1 MKAGSVFIYVFDNP
15 YVSAVSG
22 HVRRRDKYSP
32 CVRKMKKAYEHLR
45 EKLGHKPT
53 VKKFDVFLATLGP
66 DERESWK
73 MDVCGLGY
81 GYYYRKMPGAYRKFI
96 RKYME
101 HDREC
106 ERRYIR
112 KYTVRGDLLYSP
124 FRPELLLELVKLVE
138 FTDRETPPSSLGIAS
153 CLLMGFDYPD
163 SVRGLASHL
172 REAGHSAEA
181 VLVLAGKRE
190 VTDEF

>member
-1 MKAGSVFIYVFDNP
+1 M
-15 YVSAVSG
+15 
-22 HVRRRDKYSP
+22 RRRDKHSP
-32 CVRKMKKAYEHLR
+32 CVRMMKKIYERLR
-45 EKLGHKPT
+45 ERLGHKPT
-53 VKKFDVFLATLGP
+53 VKNFDAFLVTLGP

-73 MDVCGLGY
+73 MDVCSLGY
-81 GYYYRKMPGAYRKFI
+81 GDYYRKMPGAYRKFI

-101 HDREC
+101 
-106 ERRYIR
+106 
-112 KYTVRGDLLYSP
+112 RGDLLYSP

-138 FTDRETPPSSLGIAS
+138 FTDRETPPSSLEIAS
-153 CLLMGFDYPD
+153 CLLMGFDYPG

>member
-1 MKAGSVFIYVFDNP
+1 M
-15 YVSAVSG
+15 
-22 HVRRRDKYSP
+22 RRRDKHSP
-32 CVRKMKKAYEHLR
+32 CVRMMKKIYERLR
-45 EKLGHKPT
+45 ERLGHKPT
-53 VKKFDVFLATLGP
+53 VKK
-66 DERESWK
+66 
-73 MDVCGLGY
+73 MDVCSLGY
-81 GYYYRKMPGAYRKFI
+81 GDYYRKMPGAYRKFI

-106 ERRYIR
+106 ERCYIR

-138 FTDRETPPSSLGIAS
+138 FTDRETPPSSLEIAS
-153 CLLMGFDYPD
+153 CLLMGFDYPG

>member
-1 MKAGSVFIYVFDNP
+1 MYVFENP
-15 YVSAVSG
+15 YISAVSG

-32 CVRKMKKAYEHLR
+32 CVRKMKKTYERLG
-45 EKLGHKPT
+45 EKLGNKPT
-53 VKKFDVFLATLGP
+53 VKNFDVFLATLGP
-66 DERESWK
+66 DEQESWK

-81 GYYYRKMPGAYRKFI
+81 GNYYRKMPGAYRKFI
-96 RKYME
+96 RKYLV

-112 KYTVRGDLLYSP
+112 NCTVRGDLLYVP
-124 FRPELLLELVKLVE
+124 FRPELLLEMLKLVE
-138 FTDRETPPSSLGIAS
+138 FTDRETPPSSLEMAS
-153 CLLMGFDYPD
+153 CLLMGFDFPD

-172 REAGHSAEA
+172 REAGHSVEA

-190 VTDEF
+190 VTDEY

>member
-1 MKAGSVFIYVFDNP
+1 MFENP
-15 YVSAVSG
+15 YVSTVSG
-22 HVRRRDKYSP
+22 HMRRRDKHSP
-32 CVRKMKKAYEHLR
+32 CVRMMKKIYERLR
-45 EKLGHKPT
+45 ERLGHKPT
-53 VKKFDVFLATLGP
+53 VKNFDAFLVTLGP

-73 MDVCGLGY
+73 MDVCSLGY
-81 GYYYRKMPGAYRKFI
+81 GDYYRKMPGAYRKFI

-106 ERRYIR
+106 ERCYIR

-124 FRPELLLELVKLVE
+124 FRPELLL
-138 FTDRETPPSSLGIAS
+138 
-153 CLLMGFDYPD
+153 GFDYPG

>member
-1 MKAGSVFIYVFDNP
+1 
-15 YVSAVSG
+15 
-22 HVRRRDKYSP
+22 
-32 CVRKMKKAYEHLR
+32 
-45 EKLGHKPT
+45 
-53 VKKFDVFLATLGP
+53 
-66 DERESWK
+66 
-73 MDVCGLGY
+73 
-81 GYYYRKMPGAYRKFI
+81 
-96 RKYME
+96 ME

-106 ERRYIR
+106 ERCSIR

-138 FTDRETPPSSLGIAS
+138 FTDRETPPSSLEIAS
-153 CLLMGFDYPD
+153 CLLMGFDYPG

>member
-1 MKAGSVFIYVFDNP
+1 M
-15 YVSAVSG
+15 
-22 HVRRRDKYSP
+22 RRRDKHSP
-32 CVRKMKKAYEHLR
+32 CVRMMKKIYERLR
-45 EKLGHKPT
+45 ERLGHKPT
-53 VKKFDVFLATLGP
+53 VKNFDAFLVTLGP

-73 MDVCGLGY
+73 MDVCSLGY
-81 GYYYRKMPGAYRKFI
+81 GDYYRKMPGAYRKFI

-106 ERRYIR
+106 ERCYIR
-112 KYTVRGDLLYSP
+112 KYTVR
-124 FRPELLLELVKLVE
+124 
-138 FTDRETPPSSLGIAS
+138 RETPPSSLEIAS
-153 CLLMGFDYPD
+153 CLLMGFDYPG

>member
-1 MKAGSVFIYVFDNP
+1 M
-15 YVSAVSG
+15 
-22 HVRRRDKYSP
+22 RRRDKHSP
-32 CVRKMKKAYEHLR
+32 CVRMMKKIYERLR
-45 EKLGHKPT
+45 ERLGHKPT
-53 VKKFDVFLATLGP
+53 VKNFDAFLVTLGP

-73 MDVCGLGY
+73 MDVCSLGY
-81 GYYYRKMPGAYRKFI
+81 GDYYRKMPGAYRKFI

-106 ERRYIR
+106 ERCYIR

-124 FRPELLLELVKLVE
+124 F
-138 FTDRETPPSSLGIAS
+138 PSSLEMAS
-153 CLLMGFDYPD
+153 CLLMVFDFPD
-163 SVRGLASHL
+163 SVRSLSSHL

>member
-1 MKAGSVFIYVFDNP
+1 M
-15 YVSAVSG
+15 
-22 HVRRRDKYSP
+22 
-32 CVRKMKKAYEHLR
+32 CVVWDMEIII
-45 EKLGHKPT
+45 
-53 VKKFDVFLATLGP
+53 
-66 DERESWK
+66 
-73 MDVCGLGY
+73 
-81 GYYYRKMPGAYRKFI
+81 RKMPGAYRKFI

-106 ERRYIR
+106 ERCYIR

-124 FRPELLLELVKLVE
+124 FRPELLLELVE
-138 FTDRETPPSSLGIAS
+138 FTDRETPPSSLEIAS
-153 CLLMGFDYPD
+153 CLLMGFDYPG

>member
-1 MKAGSVFIYVFDNP
+1 M
-15 YVSAVSG
+15 
-22 HVRRRDKYSP
+22 RRRDKHSP
-32 CVRKMKKAYEHLR
+32 CVRMMKKIYERLR
-45 EKLGHKPT
+45 ERLGHKPT
-53 VKKFDVFLATLGP
+53 VKNFDAFLVTLGP

-73 MDVCGLGY
+73 MDVCSLGY
-81 GYYYRKMPGAYRKFI
+81 GDYYRKMPGAYRK
-96 RKYME
+96 
-101 HDREC
+101 
-106 ERRYIR
+106 YIR

-138 FTDRETPPSSLGIAS
+138 FTDRETPPSSLEIAS
-153 CLLMGFDYPD
+153 CLLMGFDYPG

>member
-1 MKAGSVFIYVFDNP
+1 
-15 YVSAVSG
+15 
-22 HVRRRDKYSP
+22 
-32 CVRKMKKAYEHLR
+32 
-45 EKLGHKPT
+45 
-53 VKKFDVFLATLGP
+53 
-66 DERESWK
+66 
-73 MDVCGLGY
+73 MDVCSLGY
-81 GYYYRKMPGAYRKFI
+81 EIIIGRCPGRTVNLI

-106 ERRYIR
+106 ERCYIR

-138 FTDRETPPSSLGIAS
+138 FTDRETPPSSLEIAS
-153 CLLMGFDYPD
+153 CLLMGFDYPG

-181 VLVLAGKRE
+181 VLGARWKEGG
-190 VTDEF
+190 DG

>member
-1 MKAGSVFIYVFDNP
+1 M

-22 HVRRRDKYSP
+22 LVRRRDKYSP
-32 CVRKMKKAYEHLR
+32 CVRIMKKIYECLR
-45 EKLGHKPT
+45 VKLGYKPT
-53 VKKFDVFLATLGP
+53 VKNFDAFLATLGS

-73 MDVCGLGY
+73 MDVCVLGY
-81 GYYYRKMPGAYRKFI
+81 GGYYRKMPEVYRKFI

-112 KYTVRGDLLYSP
+112 KYTVRGDLLYAP
-124 FRPELLLELVKLVE
+124 FRPELLLELMKLVE
-138 FTDRETPPSSLGIAS
+138 FTDRETLPSSLEIAS

-163 SVRGLASHL
+163 SVRNLATHL

-181 VLVLAGKRE
+181 VLVLSGKRE
-190 VTDEF
+190 VTDEY

>member
-1 MKAGSVFIYVFDNP
+1 M
-15 YVSAVSG
+15 
-22 HVRRRDKYSP
+22 RRRDKHSP
-32 CVRKMKKAYEHLR
+32 CVRMMKKIYERLR
-45 EKLGHKPT
+45 ERLGHKPT
-53 VKKFDVFLATLGP
+53 VKNFDAFLVTLGP

-73 MDVCGLGY
+73 MDVCSLGY
-81 GYYYRKMPGAYRKFI
+81 GDYYRKMPGAYRKFI

-106 ERRYIR
+106 ERCYIR

-138 FTDRETPPSSLGIAS
+138 FTDRETPPSSLEIAS
-153 CLLMGFDYPD
+153 CLLMGFDYPG

-181 VLVLAGKRE
+181 FLVLAGKRE

>member
-1 MKAGSVFIYVFDNP
+1 MSGSLGKWMCVVWDMEIIIGRCPGRTVNL
-15 YVSAVSG
+15 SG
-22 HVRRRDKYSP
+22 SIWS
-32 CVRKMKKAYEHLR
+32 MT
-45 EKLGHKPT
+45 G
-53 VKKFDVFLATLGP
+53 
-66 DERESWK
+66 
-73 MDVCGLGY
+73 
-81 GYYYRKMPGAYRKFI
+81 
-96 RKYME
+96 
-101 HDREC
+101 EC
-106 ERRYIR
+106 ERCYIR

-138 FTDRETPPSSLGIAS
+138 FTDRETPPSSLEIAS
-153 CLLMGFDYPD
+153 CLLMGFDYPG